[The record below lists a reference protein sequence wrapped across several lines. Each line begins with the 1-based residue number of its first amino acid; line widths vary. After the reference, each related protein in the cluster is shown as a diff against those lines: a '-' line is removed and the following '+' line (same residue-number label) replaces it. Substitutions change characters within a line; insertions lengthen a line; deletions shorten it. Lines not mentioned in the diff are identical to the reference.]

1 LFFVNGGTK
10 LQELPEIK
18 NCALETAPNGQK
30 GKERYFIPDMLL
42 SKSPKKVSER
52 RVAPLCVLAPLRES
66 FFFSQSRKDLPAE
79 GRRKENHCF
88 AA

>member
-1 LFFVNGGTK
+1 VNGGTK

-18 NCALETAPNGQK
+18 NCALETAPNSQK
-30 GKERYFIPDMLL
+30 GKESYFIPDMLL

-66 FFFSQSRKDLPAE
+66 FF
-79 GRRKENHCF
+79 
-88 AA
+88 